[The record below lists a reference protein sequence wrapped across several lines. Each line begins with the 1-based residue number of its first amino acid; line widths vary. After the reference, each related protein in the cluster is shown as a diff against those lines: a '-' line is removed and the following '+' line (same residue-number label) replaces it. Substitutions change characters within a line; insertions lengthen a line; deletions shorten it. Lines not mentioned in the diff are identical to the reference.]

1 MDERERIEQVIKH
14 ADMNARQFA
23 SVIDINGSTL
33 SHVLSGRN
41 NPSLDIMQKV
51 LNAFPDISSEWLIL
65 GKGSMWRQK
74 NNSQQPTLFD
84 SEEQNTLEPI
94 TSVQK
99 TEEKNETKNESIHT
113 KQEESPLIEQ
123 NSSITPPE
131 QAEKIQSSPIIIQNI
146 PAQKSIAKII
156 VYFSDNTFQEF

>member
-1 MDERERIEQVIKH
+1 MDERERIEQVMKQ

-33 SHVLSGRN
+33 SHVLNGRN

-99 TEEKNETKNESIHT
+99 TEEKNETKNEDIQT
-113 KQEESPLIEQ
+113 KQEENPLIEQ
-123 NSSITPPE
+123 NSSTTPPE
-131 QAEKIQSSPIIIQNI
+131 LAEKIQSSPIIIQNI